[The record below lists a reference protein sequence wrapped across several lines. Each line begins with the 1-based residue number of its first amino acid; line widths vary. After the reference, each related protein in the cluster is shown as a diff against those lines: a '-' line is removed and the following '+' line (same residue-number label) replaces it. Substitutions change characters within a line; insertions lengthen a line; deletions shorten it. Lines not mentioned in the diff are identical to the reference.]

1 MPGFTVNP
9 HRTDP
14 YKNFKFRLI
23 IDGRAVLGISKVS
36 ALKRTTEAVEYREDN
51 EPNAIRKAPGRTTFS
66 PITLERGITHDPF
79 FEDWASQVWRMGAG
93 TGAEAS
99 LKAYRKDV
107 LLHLCNEAGQVVMGW
122 KIYRC
127 WVSQYTAVPDLDSN
141 ASSVAIE
148 SIVLENEGWE
158 RDRDIVGPEEK

>member
-1 MPGFTVNP
+1 
-9 HRTDP
+9 
-14 YKNFKFRLI
+14 
-23 IDGRAVLGISKVS
+23 
-36 ALKRTTEAVEYREDN
+36 
-51 EPNAIRKAPGRTTFS
+51 
-66 PITLERGITHDPF
+66 
-79 FEDWASQVWRMGAG
+79 
-93 TGAEAS
+93 
-99 LKAYRKDV
+99 
-107 LLHLCNEAGQVVMGW
+107 MGW